1 MGVFSVINNVSS
13 LVAQQ
18 QSTATGVGLQK
29 TLFRLSSGLRIR
41 TGGDDAAGLAIA
53 DGLRGQIASLSQSVR
68 NANDGIGSLQTADSA
83 LAQTSNLLT
92 RAATI
97 LTEAATDTNAGQL
110 SAISNELGQ
119 LLQEVDRVGTGTRFN
134 GAQVFT
140 NTTRNIFVGDTQIAG
155 QTEALISFTASAL
168 STNALGL
175 SLTGAITSSGSSLA
189 VNLTSTSQARTLL
202 SQVELAIDNV
212 AQRRGTLGSK
222 INRLENSI
230 GVISAQVQNLTA
242 AESQIRDANIA
253 EEVANLTRFQILSQ
267 SGISALAQANNQQ
280 QSVLALLR

>member
-41 TGGDDAAGLAIA
+41 NGGDDAAGLAIA
-53 DGLRGQIASLSQSVR
+53 DGLRGQIATLNQSIR
-68 NANDGIGSLQTADSA
+68 NANDGTAFLQTADSG
-83 LAQTSNLLT
+83 LAQTQNLLI
-92 RAATI
+92 RAASI
-97 LTEAATDTNAGQL
+97 LTEGATDTNAGQL
-110 SAISNELGQ
+110 AAISNELEQ
-119 LLQEVDRVGTGTRFN
+119 LFQETDRVGVGTEFN
-134 GAQVFT
+134 GIRIFANSQ
-140 NTTRNIFVGDTQIAG
+140 RNIFVGDTQNISA
-155 QTEALISFTASAL
+155 ASSLLSFTASNL
-168 STNALGL
+168 STSVLGL
-175 SLTGAITSSGSSLA
+175 TTGVTNAGSTLNVSLA
-189 VNLTSTSQARTLL
+189 STSAARTLL
-202 SQVELAIDNV
+202 GQVEAAIDTV

-222 INRLENSI
+222 INRLENTV

-267 SGISALAQANNQQ
+267 SGISALAQANASQ
-280 QSVLALLR
+280 QSVLSLLR